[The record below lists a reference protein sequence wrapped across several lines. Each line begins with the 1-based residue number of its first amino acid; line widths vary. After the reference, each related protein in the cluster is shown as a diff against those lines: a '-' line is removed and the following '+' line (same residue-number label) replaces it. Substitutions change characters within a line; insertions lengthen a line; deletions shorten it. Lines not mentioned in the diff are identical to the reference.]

1 MPDETMPGRRP
12 SHVVVIGAGWAGWG
26 AAKAL
31 CEAGIRVSLIDGM
44 PDPTGIQP
52 ITTKSGKPFEAG
64 TRGFW
69 KDYPNINALT
79 VELGAGDIFTDFTT
93 SAFWSPDGLEATA
106 PVFGDAPQWPS
117 PLGQMVAT
125 ITNFAR
131 LPIQDRL
138 SIAGLLYAVLDLY
151 RSNKIFQQYDD
162 LDAQSLFVKLG
173 ISDRLINEFLR
184 PTLLVGLFKP
194 PEELSAAV
202 TMELLY
208 YYALAHQDSFDVR
221 WIKSKS
227 IAEHLFAPLSRRL
240 VSRHQLQVLGGTLV
254 RRVNLSP
261 DSQRV
266 SSVELMNVAT
276 KSVQVI
282 DDVDAV
288 VLAVGAKGLKS
299 LMAQSPELSNAA
311 PELVSAASLGSID
324 VVSARLWLDRYVPIA
339 YPANVFSRFES
350 LKGSGGTFFMLDQ
363 LHKDAQ
369 QALWGDEQPQ
379 GSVVASDFYNASA
392 IAAMSD
398 QEIIDLL
405 KRELLPIAHPEFTNA
420 RVVDSEVRRYPG
432 SVSLFS
438 PGSFRKR
445 PPLETSVES
454 IVCAGDWVRMGDKE
468 HGAKGLCQERAYV
481 CGLEAG
487 NSLIR
492 RKIVNGADQSHPVL
506 PIRADEPQVILGRA
520 LNKLVMDP
528 IEALGLK
535 LPWFN
540 IAASARQFSIT
551 SPHGDPR
558 RRNTAAPHG

>member
-1 MPDETMPGRRP
+1 MSDETMPGGSR

-31 CEAGIRVSLIDGM
+31 CEAGSRVTLIDGM
-44 PDPTGIQP
+44 PDPTGISP

-79 VELGAGDIFTDFTT
+79 DELGVGDIFTEFTT

-125 ITNFAR
+125 ITNFTR
-131 LPIQDRL
+131 LPIPDRL
-138 SIAGLLYAVLDLY
+138 SIAGLLYAMLDLY
-151 RSNKIFQQYDD
+151 RSDKVFQQYDD

-240 VSRHQLQVLGGTLV
+240 ISHHHLQVLGGTLV
-254 RRVNLSP
+254 RRVNVSS
-261 DSQRV
+261 DSQRI
-266 SSVELMNVAT
+266 SSVELMHVAT
-276 KSVQVI
+276 QAVQVI
-282 DDVDAV
+282 NDVDAV
-288 VLAVGAKGLKS
+288 VLAVGAKGLRS
-299 LMAQSPELSNAA
+299 LMAQSPELGKAA
-311 PELVSAASLGSID
+311 PELVRAASLGSID
-324 VVSARLWLDRYVPIA
+324 VVSARLWLDRSVPIA
-339 YPANVFSRFES
+339 YPANVFSRFPS

-369 QALWGDEQPQ
+369 QALWGGEQPQ

-398 QEIIDLL
+398 QEIIDRLM
-405 KRELLPIAHPEFTNA
+405 RELLPIAHPEFTQA

-445 PPLETSVES
+445 PPLETSVPS
-454 IVCAGDWVRMGDKE
+454 IVCAGDWVRMGAKE

-492 RKIVNGADQSHPVL
+492 RRLVNGADHSHPVL
-506 PIRADEPQVILGRA
+506 PIRADEPQVVLGRA

-535 LPWFN
+535 LPWFP
-540 IAASARQFSIT
+540 S
-551 SPHGDPR
+551 
-558 RRNTAAPHG
+558 

>member
-492 RKIVNGADQSHPVL
+492 RKIVNGADHAHSVL
-506 PIRADEPQVILGRA
+506 PIRADEPQVVLGRA

-540 IAASARQFSIT
+540 S
-551 SPHGDPR
+551 
-558 RRNTAAPHG
+558 